1 MATLNIKYFEI
12 SFANVVEQLWWKSL
26 FYRITP
32 WWWDLLRKLI
42 SIFMLGFFLE
52 SMHSIWI
59 ITMMSG
65 SKSDSVLPTEN
76 YQIFF
81 QILNSKFLIIASFN
95 CLIFWKKKLATLLQS
110 HKFQTI
116 LIKQW
121 TDENA
126 HSANIFGLNYFFS
139 RSFLLRLLLQ
149 FYSVLP
155 TSNYFMS
162 KMGILQSWQHCIFQT
177 HIMKNKAFT
186 IIKFP
191 TSIWKHN

>member
-1 MATLNIKYFEI
+1 MKN
-12 SFANVVEQLWWKSL
+12 
-26 FYRITP
+26 
-32 WWWDLLRKLI
+32 LRKPKPYSTSLKKPKPENFETEPALMMMRFT
-42 SIFMLGFFLE
+42 SKTYFNFYAGIFLGIHAFNLNYYNDVWKQKWF
-52 SMHSIWI
+52 
-59 ITMMSG
+59 
-65 SKSDSVLPTEN
+65 SVANWKLSN
-76 YQIFF
+76 FF
-81 QILNSKFLIIASFN
+81 QILDSNFSIIASFK
-95 CLIFWKKKLATLLQS
+95 LSHFLKKKLVTLLQS

-149 FYSVLP
+149 FYSVLL